1 MQIPLRSIEPP
12 PSSASPL
19 SFPTH
24 PIYSAPPVHSTSVGL
39 RSGKQG
45 ASGEPLGAGEP
56 WELGNL
62 DALLVSPFVSPF
74 VSPLVSLLLSLL
86 VGHFV
91 SLLLKPLQSLTPLS
105 ALLLLGS
112 ARAYRG
118 GFCFLLFFTGLGRS
132 KIPPAKCALRP
143 RRFHSGKRAG
153 SLLHCQA
160 CLLWPARQQPILLL
174 SLVMLDSPP
183 CT

>member
-1 MQIPLRSIEPP
+1 M
-12 PSSASPL
+12 
-19 SFPTH
+19 
-24 PIYSAPPVHSTSVGL
+24 HSTSVGL

-62 DALLVSPFVSPF
+62 DALLVSPFVSPLVSLL
-74 VSPLVSLLLSLL
+74 VSPLVSLLVSPLVSLLVSLL

-143 RRFHSGKRAG
+143 HRFLSGKRAG
-153 SLLHCQA
+153 SLLHCQV
-160 CLLWPARQQPILLL
+160 CLFWPARQQPILLL